1 MAPTDKKEN
10 PYVAKNDDG
19 RLTITP
25 TGEALLAKIVTDT
38 KGQVYAFTNET
49 SPLFAAAAMARLSR
63 RGSDLREIFLDEF
76 AIMDADGAVD
86 EKAAEGLIDRV
97 VTGYGDD
104 SVQQLITVATVVEDA
119 SILLTKKIEWS
130 RLASY
135 LEQSTRYI
143 YYDQKNAA
151 GEYKYFTPRNLPP
164 ALAAEYKAALNRV
177 FDLYSEIV
185 HGVTE
190 YVQKKNPAPEVPTT
204 GERAGDKT
212 ELMAWRGATRAQA
225 CDAVRPVLPAATKS
239 TVGIVASSQAMEAM
253 VRRLLADP
261 LKESNETGRAL
272 LRESRKVIGAFLKRA
287 DLPERGLAWVMYLQE
302 SKRALKEFVKK
313 NLAKESSDFSREV
326 RLVDVSIK
334 DELDLLPGM
343 LFETSELS
351 TEELRRE
358 VAGWPIERKE
368 EAFNLYIGSR
378 MNRRHKPGRAL
389 EEMHYKWEI
398 VADYG
403 TFRDLQR
410 HRIVDAWEWQ
420 NLTTKYGYDVPELI
434 AEAGFEKQFRE
445 CFTISE
451 KLWRTMLD
459 AGFEEE
465 AQYATLFGHKL
476 RYRFIINAREAFHL
490 LELRTSPQG
499 HPGYR
504 KICQEMHRLLS
515 EVHPRL
521 GAAMKFVNQSGD
533 PALTRLEAERATQL
547 KLKLLDEK

>member
-1 MAPTDKKEN
+1 MAPADKKEN
-10 PYVAKNDDG
+10 PYLTKNDDG
-19 RLTITP
+19 RVTITP
-25 TGEALLAKIVTDT
+25 AGEELLAKIVTDA
-38 KGQVYAFTNET
+38 KGQVYAFTNEA
-49 SPLFAAAAMARLSR
+49 SPLLAAAAMARLSR

-76 AIMDADGAVD
+76 AIAGEDG
-86 EKAAEGLIDRV
+86 AEGLIDRV

-104 SVQQLITVATVVEDA
+104 SVQQLITIATVVEDA
-119 SILLTKKIEWS
+119 SNLLTKKIEWS

-143 YYDQKNAA
+143 YFDQKNAA
-151 GEYKYFTPRNLPP
+151 GEYKYFTPGNLP
-164 ALAAEYKAALNRV
+164 AELAATYRGSLDQI

-190 YVQKKNPAPEVPTT
+190 YVQKKNPAPVSAA
-204 GERAGDKT
+204 AGDKT

-261 LKESNETGRAL
+261 LEESNETGKSL

-302 SKRALKEFVKK
+302 SKHALKDFVKK
-313 NLAKESSDFSREV
+313 YLTKASSDFSREV
-326 RLVDVSIK
+326 RLVDVSMK

-351 TEELRRE
+351 AEELHHE
-358 VAGWPIERKE
+358 IAAWPIERKE

-420 NLTTKYGYDVPELI
+420 NLTTKYGYDVPELV

-451 KLWRTMLD
+451 KLWQTMLD

-504 KICQEMHRLLS
+504 KICQEMHRLVS

-547 KLKLLDEK
+547 KLKLLDEKS

>member
-1 MAPTDKKEN
+1 MPDKKEN
-10 PYVAKNDDG
+10 PYVKKEEDG

-25 TGEALLAKIVTDT
+25 EGEALLTKVVTDS
-38 KGQVYAFTNET
+38 KGSVYAFTNES

-76 AIMDADGAVD
+76 AVAG
-86 EKAAEGLIDRV
+86 EEGAEGLIDRV

-104 SVQQLITVATVVEDA
+104 SVQQLITVATVVENA

-143 YYDQKNAA
+143 YYDQKNRA
-151 GEYKYFTPRNLPP
+151 GHYKYFTPRNLPP
-164 ALAAEYKAALNRV
+164 ALAAEYTAALDHV
-177 FDLYSEIV
+177 FDLYAEVV
-185 HGVTE
+185 HGVTD
-190 YVQKKNPAPEVPTT
+190 YVQKKNPAPIIPA
-204 GERAGDKT
+204 GGDKS
-212 ELMAWRGATRAQA
+212 ELIAWRGATRAQA
-225 CDAVRPVLPAATKS
+225 CDAARLMLPAATTS
-239 TVGIVASSQAMEAM
+239 TIGIVCSSQALEGM

-261 LKESNETGRAL
+261 LEESNETGRLL

-287 DLPERGLAWVMYLQE
+287 DLPERGLAWVLYIQETKNTLKGLVRKYLPAE
-302 SKRALKEFVKK
+302 SA
-313 NLAKESSDFSREV
+313 DFSEMV
-326 RLVDVSIK
+326 RLLEVSHK
-334 DELDLLPGM
+334 DELDLVPGM
-343 LFETSELS
+343 LFEVSELS
-351 TEELRRE
+351 DGEIRKTVANWSTEQ
-358 VAGWPIERKE
+358 KE
-368 EAFNLYIGSR
+368 EVLNAYVGNR

-389 EEMHYKWEI
+389 EEVHYKWEI
-398 VADYG
+398 TADYG

-420 NLTTKYGYDVPELI
+420 NLTPKYGYDVPELI
-434 AEAGFEKQFRE
+434 TEAGFEKQFRE
-445 CFTISE
+445 CFATSE
-451 KLWRTMLD
+451 KLWRAMMK
-459 AGFEEE
+459 AGLEEE

-521 GAAMKFVNQSGD
+521 GAAMKFVNTGGD

-547 KLKLLDEK
+547 KLKLLDEKK

>member
-1 MAPTDKKEN
+1 MAPADKKEN
-10 PYVAKNDDG
+10 PYVTKGQDG
-19 RLTITP
+19 RLTITGE
-25 TGEALLAKIVTDT
+25 GEALLAKIVTDP
-38 KGQVYAFTNET
+38 KGQVYAFTNEA

-76 AIMDADGAVD
+76 AVVGVDG
-86 EKAAEGLIDRV
+86 AEGLIDRV

-104 SVQQLITVATVVEDA
+104 SVQQLITIATVVEDA
-119 SILLTKKIEWS
+119 SNLLTKKIEWS

-143 YYDQKNAA
+143 YFDQKNAA
-151 GEYKYFTPRNLPP
+151 GEYKYFTPRNLSAELTTKYRT
-164 ALAAEYKAALNRV
+164 ALDQI
-177 FDLYSEIV
+177 FDLYSEMV

-190 YVQKKNPAPEVPTT
+190 YVQKKNPAPAAAT
-204 GERAGDKT
+204 GGDKT

-261 LKESNETGRAL
+261 LEESNETGKSL

-302 SKRALKEFVKK
+302 SKRALKDFVKK
-313 NLAKESSDFSREV
+313 YLTIASSDFSREV

-334 DELDLLPGM
+334 DELDLVPGM
-343 LFETSELS
+343 LFEASELS
-351 TEELRRE
+351 EEELQRE
-358 VAGWPIERKE
+358 VATWPIERKE

-420 NLTTKYGYDVPELI
+420 NLTTKYGYDIPELI
-434 AEAGFEKQFRE
+434 TEAGFEKQFRE
-445 CFTISE
+445 CFSISE
-451 KLWRTMLD
+451 KLWGAMIA

-515 EVHPRL
+515 EIHPRL

-547 KLKLLDEK
+547 KLKLLDEKG